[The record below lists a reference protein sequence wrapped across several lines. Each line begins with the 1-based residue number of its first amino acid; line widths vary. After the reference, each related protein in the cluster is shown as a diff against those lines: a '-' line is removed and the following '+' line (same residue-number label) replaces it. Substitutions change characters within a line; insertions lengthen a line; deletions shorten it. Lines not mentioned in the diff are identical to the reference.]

1 MVVSLIQGINPNNN
15 EKNLCF
21 KANLVP
27 RVLSYLAGAWPPCAY
42 ATYIMYTTAGEG
54 RGGGGGGRGQLRRDC

>member
-21 KANLVP
+21 KANLVLM
-27 RVLSYLAGAWPPCAY
+27 VLSYSQELGPHVLRGH
-42 ATYIMYTTAGEG
+42 IMYTTAGEG
-54 RGGGGGGRGQLRRDC
+54 GDS